1 MFGMYIYEYCPFLSK
16 WVREKKVKCISAL
29 RTACANERLK
39 TIVKRKKTVSFL
51 IHLLLKKAFCNIAR
65 VCIFYNVLRSLITYC
80 YTALNKYTL
89 LHNSLLTNMVSNH
102 SQKDIKSLPNWLSHF
117 SLMNKLLSLKT

>member
-1 MFGMYIYEYCPFLSK
+1 MINISYGFAPTILKSKNYCK
-16 WVREKKVKCISAL
+16 G
-29 RTACANERLK
+29 
-39 TIVKRKKTVSFL
+39 KKTLFF
-51 IHLLLKKAFCNIAR
+51 IRLLLKKAFCNIAR

-80 YTALNKYTL
+80 YAALNKCTL